1 MPYDRAA
8 VPTSPPHPIRL
19 ATKDEIPALA
29 GMLTR
34 AFARDPFISYLA
46 GDASQRDQRMQ
57 AGWTAILRFASARL
71 SDTWTTD
78 DQAGVA
84 IWVPPGRKASTLLEG
99 VRLMPALGRLAGW
112 RRLST
117 VSEAVT
123 TLERRRHHHCPQ
135 PHFYLSALGVE
146 PERQGQGIGTAL
158 MRPILERCDADNRP
172 AYLET
177 AGIRN
182 VQLYQRHRFEV
193 VEELTLPRTDIR
205 GWLML
210 RPAKGAVS
218 ALGSG

>member
-8 VPTSPPHPIRL
+8 MPASPPHPVRL

-29 GMLTR
+29 QVLTR

-46 GDASQRDQRMQ
+46 GDAAQRDQRMQ

-71 SDTWTTD
+71 LDTWTTD
-78 DQAGVA
+78 DHAGVA
-84 IWVPPGRKASTLLEG
+84 IWVPPGRKGSTALES

-112 RRLST
+112 RRLRS

-135 PHFYLSALGVE
+135 QHFYLSALGVE
-146 PERQGQGIGTAL
+146 PERQGQGIGSAL
-158 MRPILERCDADNRP
+158 MKPVLDRCDAEIIP

-177 AGIRN
+177 AGTRN
-182 VQLYQRHRFEV
+182 VQLYERHGFKV

-210 RPAKGAVS
+210 RRVKRNEPAPGP
-218 ALGSG
+218 G